1 MKIFLLGLPGSG
13 KTTLGKQLATA
24 LSLPFVDLDAEIER
38 SEGSSIPKIFEQ
50 KKEDYFRKVESSE
63 LKKWCLADHDFV
75 MATGGGVPVY
85 FDNIE
90 ILNRAGLSIFLDV
103 PASEIAQRI
112 LKANISDRPLFA
124 KAHPES
130 IKDHVEFM
138 RSHRLN
144 FYKKAHYTISGKS
157 IIIEELLAAV
167 KTETQE

>member
-24 LSLPFVDLDAEIER
+24 LNLPFVDLDAEIER
-38 SEGSSIPKIFEQ
+38 TEGSSIPKIFEQ
-50 KKEDYFRKVESSE
+50 KKEDYFRKLESIE
-63 LKKWCLADHDFV
+63 LKKWCLAEHDFV

-112 LKANISDRPLFA
+112 LKANISERPLFA

-138 RSHRLN
+138 RSHRLS
-144 FYKKAHYTISGKS
+144 FYKKARYIISGKS
-157 IIIEELLAAV
+157 IMIEELLAAV
-167 KTETQE
+167 KTENQE